1 MASRVN
7 RRGRVH
13 VESWAGRGTI
23 PVLVL
28 EATPKRY
35 RVRWLE
41 SKLGKTE
48 GARALVPR
56 YAVTFD
62 QEEARDA

>member
-28 EATPKRY
+28 EATPKHY
-35 RVRWLE
+35 RVLWLE
-41 SKLGKTE
+41 SKLGKAE
-48 GARALVPR
+48 GGRALVPR
-56 YAVTFD
+56 DSVTFD
-62 QEEARDA
+62 QEARS